1 MGYAVPEHIAALTR
15 LGPTIHHRQS
25 FAPVRLRGLDA
36 AHVDVGPD
44 LLPL

>member
-1 MGYAVPEHIAALTR
+1 MGYAVPEHIEALTR

-36 AHVDVGPD
+36 AQVDVASD
-44 LLPL
+44 ILPL